1 MGLFG
6 LFGGKKKEAD
16 PGADQAGEPAA
27 EKGATSPWPGRFRG
41 FRDWDDDRKKVVGK
55 EFLADIG
62 TQLQNPSV
70 KEMLDEDDLELRA
83 RFEDVPVRIKY
94 ELDMGWVNL
103 EMKCASPIDDLELE
117 WDLEKIPVHSD
128 DDDDWGD
135 DDEIRAFVGKGVFVE
150 GDKDSVNNSL
160 AALASLPAEVGDRIV
175 KTIEGLRLTR
185 FYLFS
190 ESINVGF
197 DDNSYEM
204 ADPVAMVTEAV
215 AMMVNV
221 AKTVGTVTPPAP
233 GQAAPVGGVTAVPVK
248 LVGCTYCSTKFNLG
262 ANSRCPNCGGA
273 FEG

>member
-6 LFGGKKKEAD
+6 LFGGKKKEAE
-16 PGADQAGEPAA
+16 PGDDKAGEAA
-27 EKGATSPWPGRFRG
+27 TGEGAASPWPKRFNG
-41 FRDWDDDRKKVVGK
+41 FRSWEDDKKKAVGM

-62 TQLQNPSV
+62 TRLTNPKV
-70 KEMLDEDDLELRA
+70 KEVLDEDDLELRA
-83 RFEDVPVRIKY
+83 RFEDIPVRVKY

-117 WDLEKIPVHSD
+117 WDLEKIPVHSDD

-175 KTIEGLRLTR
+175 KTMEQLRLTR

-190 ESINVGF
+190 DSISVGF

-204 ADPVAMVTEAV
+204 ADPVAMVNETMEMMAAV
-215 AMMVNV
+215 AQ
-221 AKTVGTVTPPAP
+221 TVGTVTPPVP
-233 GQAAPVGGVTAVPVK
+233 GQGGGGGVTVVPVQ
-248 LVGCTYCSTKFNLG
+248 LVTCSYCSSKFNLG
-262 ANSRCPNCGGA
+262 ASSRCPNCGGA
-273 FEG
+273 SEG